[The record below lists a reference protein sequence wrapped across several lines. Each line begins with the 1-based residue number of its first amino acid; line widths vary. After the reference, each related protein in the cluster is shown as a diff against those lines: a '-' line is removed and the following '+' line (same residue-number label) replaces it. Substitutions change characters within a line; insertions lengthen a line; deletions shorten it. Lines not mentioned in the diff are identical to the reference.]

1 MSPPIR
7 VPWYTWRRFRVRG
20 VLVEAGSGSP
30 VAGYRVA
37 AFDRDVVSDDFLGDC
52 DTDADGRFE
61 IRFLET
67 DFKDVMEVRPDLY
80 LQVFEPGSL
89 EPLVDT
95 SSALRED
102 AHTDEFFEIRIPG
115 ARTGAGQGAG
125 ARAEA
130 VPKLRRV

>member
-1 MSPPIR
+1 MPPPIR

-20 VLVEAGSGSP
+20 VVVEAGTGAP

-37 AFDRDVVSDDFLGDC
+37 AFDRDVLSDDFLGDC
-52 DTDADGRFE
+52 DTDAEGRFE

-95 SSALRED
+95 SSHLRED
-102 AHTDEFFEIRIPG
+102 ADTDEHFEIRISRSR
-115 ARTGAGQGAG
+115 AGAG
-125 ARAEA
+125 A
-130 VPKLRRV
+130 VS